1 MIPTNGKLVSEWEII
16 RGIMIVIIVVEL
28 CSRMV
33 MFGIRPESQL
43 FMAVA
48 VAVAVVSVM
57 LEFSPMMWQKEAA
70 LWRQER

>member
-1 MIPTNGKLVSEWEII
+1 
-16 RGIMIVIIVVEL
+16 MIVIIVVEL
-28 CSRMV
+28 CSRIV

-48 VAVAVVSVM
+48 VVGVSVM
-57 LEFSPMMWQKEAA
+57 LELSRMMWQKEAA